1 MRFCSNCG
9 AENDADARFCSSC
22 GTLLEAAPAETAAE
36 APADIAAEAVQEAA
50 PIPAEASAPETVAA
64 AVAAPFAAAAQEAAP
79 APQPQVYADPAPAP
93 APQTYA
99 APQGQPQTYQTDY
112 VPYQEAGDMISAK
125 CRTFGIIGFVLAIIS
140 TAFCWLGFLFIPGIV
155 LGFFMLAFGIVGL
168 IFCNISMREGNFK
181 LARVGRVF
189 GIIGIIVSAI
199 CWVIGSIIT
208 FVALSGGAYYYY

>member
-36 APADIAAEAVQEAA
+36 APADTAAEAVQEAA
-50 PIPAEASAPETVAA
+50 PIPAEAPEV
-64 AVAAPFAAAAQEAAP
+64 VAAAQEAAP

-93 APQTYA
+93 QPQPYA

-112 VPYQEAGDMISAK
+112 VPYQESGDTISAK

-168 IFCNISMREGNFK
+168 IFCNISIREGNFK
-181 LARVGRVF
+181 LARVGRIF
-189 GIIGIIVSAI
+189 GIIGIILSAI
-199 CWVIGSIIT
+199 CWVAGSIIT
-208 FVALSGGAYYYY
+208 FVALSGGSYYYY